1 MPNPRKPKIVR
12 LSGRHYETPR
22 PVDRPECP
30 PDLYGDAKAVFD
42 ELVKAMP
49 DGVAAKSDS
58 LFIGL
63 LAQLIVEYRRDPANF
78 PAVRLNAMRVM
89 LSELGMTPKARRQL
103 ELAPDRK
110 DNPFAEID
118 RLRGA

>member
-1 MPNPRKPKIVR
+1 MANPRKPAVAR
-12 LSGRHYETPR
+12 LSSRRYETPR

-49 DGVAAKSDS
+49 DGAAAKSDS

-89 LSELGMTPKARRQL
+89 LSELGMTPRARRQL
-103 ELAPDRK
+103 ELAPGLEN
-110 DNPFAEID
+110 NPFAEID

>member
-1 MPNPRKPKIVR
+1 MANPRKPAVAR
-12 LSGRHYETPR
+12 LSSRRYETPR
-22 PVDRPECP
+22 PVDQPEAPPGLSDEARPIF
-30 PDLYGDAKAVFD
+30 A
-42 ELVKAMP
+42 ELVESMP

-89 LSELGMTPKARRQL
+89 LAELGMTPKARRQI
-103 ELAPDRK
+103 ELAPGREN
-110 DNPFAEID
+110 NPFAEID